1 MARYRDLSHRPPSG
15 AVSPVNPGSLP
26 VHGLDTDCIPE
37 ALPLSAEPG
46 WNQVAADWRLMI
58 EHGDAFG
65 VSTESGRLIA
75 SGLTVMYG
83 GPFGW
88 ISMILVTQE
97 FRRRGLATRLM
108 RACMDALRGHALV
121 PALDAS
127 PEGRE
132 VYLRLGFRDVYRTT
146 RMFAPGG
153 RAAVAGDVAGVAG
166 TRGASAEDL
175 PSMVAYD
182 RAPYGADRSYML
194 EHLRGRLPDAAF
206 VAERDGRIRGM
217 VLARDGRAC
226 AQVGPLIADD
236 TGTAV
241 ALLRRAFNAIPGPVC
256 LDIADHHEPI
266 RTWLDTLGFSPVVR
280 FVRMIHE
287 RGEPYDDPERVFVI
301 AGPELG

>member
-1 MARYRDLSHRPPSG
+1 MARHRDLSHGPPAG
-15 AVSPVNPGSLP
+15 AVSPVNSDALP
-26 VHGLDTDCIPE
+26 VHALGTDRIPE

-65 VSTESGRLIA
+65 VSTGTGRLIA
-75 SGLTVMYG
+75 SGLTVMYD

-108 RACMDALRGHALV
+108 RACMDALQGHELV

-146 RMFAPGG
+146 RMLARSG
-153 RAAVAGDVAGVAG
+153 RAAVAREPGAVAG
-166 TRGASAEDL
+166 TRGMNAEDL
-175 PSMVAYD
+175 PGIVAWD
-182 RAPYGADRSYML
+182 RASYGADRSYML
-194 EHLRGRLPDAAF
+194 EHLHGRLPEATF
-206 VAERDGRIRGM
+206 LAERGGRIRGM
-217 VLARDGRAC
+217 VLARDGRTC
-226 AQVGPLIADD
+226 AQVGPLIAEDAEI
-236 TGTAV
+236 AV
-241 ALLRRAFNAIPGPVC
+241 TLLRRVFDAIPGPVC
-256 LDIADHHEPI
+256 LDIADHHGPI
-266 RTWLDTLGFSPVVR
+266 RTWLDSLGFTPVVP

-287 RGEPYDDPERVFVI
+287 RGAPYDDPERVFVI